1 MRGTAL
7 SFSIR
12 RAALSATVAVA
23 VGAALFVAGPADAY
37 AAQVRVDLRV
47 LVVSD
52 GAGSVDTIVAQ
63 LDREGVPYD
72 TVDLTRSDR
81 PKITAA
87 TLEDTVG
94 TVTRGKYQGVVVP
107 NETALPADELAVVTA
122 YEKKF
127 AVRQLDA
134 YTWAGANVGLS
145 VAYSGQID
153 GTNLTVTAAAK
164 SAGFGYLAGTV
175 AVDDRDSSVDETYA
189 YLGTPAAVAPA
200 TFTPL
205 VTGAKDG
212 NSGSILGVYKKDGRE
227 ELVMTL
233 AANRNQAHATILM
246 HGVVTWLTQGVHLGY
261 WRNWFSVHVDD
272 VFLPDARWSAASN
285 CTVGDDCPAAGTAP
299 EIRMVPA
306 DVDALAAWQT

>member
-87 TLEDTVG
+87 TLEDKVG
-94 TVTRGKYQGVVVP
+94 TVTRGKYQAWWYP
-107 NETALPADELAVVTA
+107 TRPPCLP
-122 YEKKF
+122 
-127 AVRQLDA
+127 
-134 YTWAGANVGLS
+134 
-145 VAYSGQID
+145 
-153 GTNLTVTAAAK
+153 TNWPWSPRTRRSSR
-164 SAGFGYLAGTV
+164 SA
-175 AVDDRDSSVDETYA
+175 RS
-189 YLGTPAAVAPA
+189 
-200 TFTPL
+200 
-205 VTGAKDG
+205 
-212 NSGSILGVYKKDGRE
+212 
-227 ELVMTL
+227 
-233 AANRNQAHATILM
+233 
-246 HGVVTWLTQGVHLGY
+246 
-261 WRNWFSVHVDD
+261 
-272 VFLPDARWSAASN
+272 
-285 CTVGDDCPAAGTAP
+285 
-299 EIRMVPA
+299 
-306 DVDALAAWQT
+306 